1 MTTRCGC
8 GGDVGVHRWCW
19 GAIPACQASLPGVM
33 TACAGPARF
42 VPDVPHPAGFVL
54 PPVPRHTLRSFWN
67 PLPPSTSRPV
77 LGGPDKPEHPE
88 PSTLLCSTCSG
99 LFSGSPLLPGALP
112 NLALQRAGGTPEP
125 TCQIFPGSA
134 KKSPGAPVT
143 KPS

>member
-1 MTTRCGC
+1 MWGC
-8 GGDVGVHRWCW
+8 TDGLGGAV
-19 GAIPACQASLPGVM
+19 PACRASSPGVM

-42 VPDVPHPAGFVL
+42 VPDLPHPAGFVL
-54 PPVPRHTLRSFWN
+54 PPVPRHTRRSFWN

-77 LGGPDKPEHPE
+77 LGGGPDKSEHPE

-112 NLALQRAGGTPEP
+112 ILALRRAGGSPEP

-134 KKSPGAPVT
+134 QKSPDAPVT